1 MSDNNIDNLGLG
13 EENFLFGKN
22 KEVSFT
28 MPPRYFD
35 SLSDRIINKI
45 EAAEEVSEF
54 SILSIL
60 NKQSA
65 FDVPANYF
73 SKAENEIEYKT
84 ELSELGEL
92 SKIDKP
98 VLNSLQA
105 EYFDSLKVK
114 VSRKVELQDELKEYS
129 TLYAM
134 DKQLNFEV
142 SVDYFDN
149 VANQIKEKIHST
161 SQPKLSI
168 INRILFVLLKPKF
181 SFAFGVVVIVGIS
194 SVIYFDQPSTVIDS
208 GDCKTL
214 ACLEKREM
222 LNEHTIRE
230 MDDDNLYEMVDVDKL
245 DMQLGKDSAA
255 VTNTKK

>member
-1 MSDNNIDNLGLG
+1 MSDNNLNNLGLE
-13 EENFLFGKN
+13 EENYLFGKN
-22 KEVSFT
+22 KEVRFT
-28 MPPRYFD
+28 TPAGYFH

-54 SILSIL
+54 SILSSL
-60 NKQSA
+60 DKQPI
-65 FDVPANYF
+65 FGVPANYF
-73 SKAENEIEYKT
+73 TKAENEIEYKT
-84 ELSELGEL
+84 ELAELGEL

-105 EYFDSLKVK
+105 EYFDSLKEK
-114 VSRKVELQDELKEYS
+114 ITRKVELQDELKEYA

-149 VANQIKEKIHST
+149 VANRIKEKIHST

-168 INRILFVLLKPKF
+168 IDRILFYVLKPKY
-181 SFAFGVVVIVGIS
+181 SLAFGVVVIVGIS
-194 SVIYFDQPSTVIDS
+194 SIIYFNRPNTIIES

-245 DMQLGKDSAA
+245 DMQLGKDSAT
-255 VTNTKK
+255 VTNSKK